1 MTEKTRPGLP
11 GPMRFVGAYTALFAV
26 VALLA
31 FIVPLA
37 QGKTLIWEGDGF
49 LMLTKRLEKGS
60 YSWPR
65 TSEDVRAMTP
75 EQFKWLMHGFSIDPP
90 IQVVNPD
97 HCA

>member
-37 QGKTLIWEGDGF
+37 QGKTLIWEGDGMKQHLQALAF
-49 LMLTKRLEKGS
+49 MGMWLRSAFESLASGGS
-60 YSWPR
+60 FKLPTFSF
-65 TSEDVRAMTP
+65 AM
-75 EQFKWLMHGFSIDPP
+75 GYGSDI
-90 IQVVNPD
+90 V
-97 HCA
+97 